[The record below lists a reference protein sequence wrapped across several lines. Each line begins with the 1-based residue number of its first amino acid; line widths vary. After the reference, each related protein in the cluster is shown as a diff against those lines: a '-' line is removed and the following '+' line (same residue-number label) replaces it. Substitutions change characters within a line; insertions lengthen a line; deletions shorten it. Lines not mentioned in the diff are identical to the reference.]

1 MRTEKPA
8 VQRFQAVRE
17 FQEPVLPQRAK
28 PAGRGRV
35 AAWGAIFRKLLTL
48 LKLGC
53 RDSRYI
59 ECHLVPLALNYVVS
73 HNLDRKTH
81 KGLHVGRFRAT
92 LGFGGIHVGDPGLE

>member
-1 MRTEKPA
+1 MDCIITTSGKPH
-8 VQRFQAVRE
+8 E
-17 FQEPVLPQRAK
+17 FSGPT
-28 PAGRGRV
+28 
-35 AAWGAIFRKLLTL
+35 AIFRKLLTL